1 MRRGGETARALPV
14 SRLRG
19 NGRFGFAVVGES
31 HRQSE
36 LEEIVGG
43 RTEEGAEFECT
54 ALLVPEPDNAFD
66 QNAIMVFI
74 EAQKIGCASRG
85 QFREARADE
94 RPLFIGI
101 TSAFVAL
108 QHVSGYHAAVVV
120 GVMLL
125 FALSAPT
132 VIPSRN
138 WVAYVLF

>member
-54 ALLVPEPDNAFD
+54 ALLVPELDNAFD

-74 EAQKIGCASRG
+74 EAQKIGVLPVANFG
-85 QFREARADE
+85 KRAPMKD
-94 RPLFIGI
+94 RC
-101 TSAFVAL
+101 
-108 QHVSGYHAAVVV
+108 
-120 GVMLL
+120 
-125 FALSAPT
+125 LSAQLP
-132 VIPSRN
+132 PSWRFSTSRAITRR
-138 WVAYVLF
+138 WWWASCCCSR